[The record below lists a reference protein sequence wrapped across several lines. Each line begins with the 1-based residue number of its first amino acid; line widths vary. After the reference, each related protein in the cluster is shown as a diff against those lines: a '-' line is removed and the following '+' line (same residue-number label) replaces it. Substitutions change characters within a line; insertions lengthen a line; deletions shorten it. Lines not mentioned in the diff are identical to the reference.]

1 MRAINVALFVAMFLF
16 VSHSQGS
23 AQAYLDPNTGS
34 MAIQLLLAGVVG
46 VLSTFRLY
54 RDRLKSFFIRR
65 QAARHANS
73 DGE

>member
-1 MRAINVALFVAMFLF
+1 MRPINVALFVAMFLL

-54 RDRLKSFFIRR
+54 RDRIKSFFIRR
-65 QAARHANS
+65 QAARHGTS
-73 DGE
+73 DAD

>member
-1 MRAINVALFVAMFLF
+1 MRLINVALFVAMFLL

-54 RDRLKSFFIRR
+54 RDRLKSFFTRR
-65 QAARHANS
+65 QAARHGTS